1 MGRLLGVMMVFTMHA
16 LWLCVAQLAVGDPLS
31 PSSLPT
37 LPHPHSGLC
46 CPPLREDMKLS
57 LTKKLPS
64 EIAKELHQG
73 VPHEHC
79 PSMCAKL
86 CLFRKTDEGY
96 RSCYGF
102 CLHVCHELRF

>member
-1 MGRLLGVMMVFTMHA
+1 MGRLLGAMMVFMMHA
-16 LWLCVAQLAVGDPLS
+16 LS
-31 PSSLPT
+31 SSSLPP
-37 LPHPHSGLC
+37 LPHPHSGLG